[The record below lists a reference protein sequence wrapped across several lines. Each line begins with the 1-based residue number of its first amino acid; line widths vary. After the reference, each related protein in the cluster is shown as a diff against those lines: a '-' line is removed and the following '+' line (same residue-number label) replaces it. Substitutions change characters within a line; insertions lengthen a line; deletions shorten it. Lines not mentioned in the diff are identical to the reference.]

1 VSPRSRLTCSCDT
14 PSAFAAPRRHAQHRM
29 IQPTSALKAMAIA
42 SSVSTAM
49 VIYGSLPDE
58 SNAQ

>member
-1 VSPRSRLTCSCDT
+1 
-14 PSAFAAPRRHAQHRM
+14 M